1 MNVRPLSPPESK
13 NLAVLNDA
21 GVISSLVF
29 VTATALNK
37 SILDATAPV
46 RTLLR
51 ETGTHD
57 YDLQSQ
63 GPENKCLIEAVLLA
77 DEVAVTVRMSLYRP
91 VTKDGD
97 PRMWFTQLGSHCA
110 PNDVLAIFVVKSNV
124 HVVNLSR
131 IQLHQNDGKSVAARF
146 FADLRAQSSVV
157 ADELLDRLRQLANS
171 GPLTAAVQADTA
183 VGRSV
188 ETALGIAMNASRKP
202 DYKGI
207 ELKSG
212 RSKLMSR
219 ETRAALFTCVPDWTI
234 SACQSSAE
242 ILDRFGYARAEEFKL
257 YCTVSSRKPNSQGL
271 QLELQEVPR
280 YLKEVCATH
289 PRDVAVWNLAELETR
304 LLEKHKETF
313 WIKARAERSGGLELF
328 HLLSVVH
335 TRNPNLPQL
344 ERMLSDGTVTVDHLI
359 KRTASG
365 GAREKGPSFKI
376 ERKRIPELFL
386 GAPQEY
392 KLV

>member
-1 MNVRPLSPPESK
+1 MNVRPLSSFESK
-13 NLAVLNDA
+13 NFAILNDA
-21 GVISSLVF
+21 GVVSSLVF
-29 VTATALNK
+29 VTATALDK
-37 SILDATAPV
+37 SILDATSPV

-51 ETGTHD
+51 DTGAHD

-63 GPENKCLIEAVLLA
+63 GPENKRLIGAVLLEDGA
-77 DEVAVTVRMSLYRP
+77 AVTVRLSLYRP

-97 PRMWFTQLGSHCA
+97 PRMWFTRLGSHCA
-110 PNDVLAIFVVKSNV
+110 PGDALAIFVVKSNV

-131 IQLHQNDGKSVAARF
+131 IQLHQNDGKSVAAKF
-146 FADLRAQSSVV
+146 FADLRAQSAMV
-157 ADELLDRLRQLANS
+157 ADELLERLRQLANS
-171 GPLTAAVQADTA
+171 GPLEAAVQADTA

-188 ETALGIAMNASRKP
+188 ETALGIAVNASRKP

-207 ELKSG
+207 ELKCG
-212 RSKLMSR
+212 RSQLLSR
-219 ETRAALFTCVPDWTI
+219 EPRAALFTCVPDWTI
-234 SACQSSAE
+234 SACRSSAE
-242 ILDRFGYARAEEFKL
+242 ILDRFGYTRAAQFKL

-271 QLELQEVPR
+271 QLELQEAPR
-280 YLKEVCATH
+280 HLKEISTTP
-289 PRDVAVWNLAELETR
+289 PRDVAVWSLAELETR

-344 ERMLSDGTVTVDHLI
+344 ERMLSDGTVTVDHLM

-365 GAREKGPSFKI
+365 GAKEKGPSFKI